1 MVVNVGAVQT
11 TYSSVSVSS
20 CAPATGPTVLPQ
32 LGTLETYTG
41 PDPLSCNN
49 PPQLSVSFS
58 AADTTVN
65 VFFVVDGMNP
75 TGGDAVALHWINPS
89 NSWVQTTS
97 WNSTAN
103 TGASTRCFVADFS
116 IAQNIAPDWGQ
127 WQVQVYIN
135 SGAVGSPYA
144 FQVTGTPAPIITPG
158 GIVPVGGTAPI
169 IQSGEWVSIYGANL
183 AGSPMSWNGD
193 FPMSLG
199 GTTVT
204 VNGKAAYLSYVSPKQ
219 INFQAP
225 NDSATGVVLVGVTT
239 ASGSTVSAV
248 TLASISTR
256 NNSVTG
262 MAC

>member
-1 MVVNVGAVQT
+1 
-11 TYSSVSVSS
+11 
-20 CAPATGPTVLPQ
+20 
-32 LGTLETYTG
+32 
-41 PDPLSCNN
+41 
-49 PPQLSVSFS
+49 
-58 AADTTVN
+58 